1 MLAKCVICGGEGV
14 LEMSKCDVIT
24 LVCEAL
30 SKGQIDE
37 SKEIIKGK
45 YPFDMVETKQRNYS
59 KTKLLQIF
67 VRDGFIDRYSGEKLV
82 FPGALR
88 VLSELMP
95 KEFPYQEHWKM
106 SECHIAWWQF
116 FPTVDHK
123 VPIARGGKN
132 DNENLVCTS
141 MLRNSAKGNFTL
153 EELNWELL
161 PSGNYSEWDG
171 MTDWFIQYVDEN
183 RDLLKCGYSEEWYKA
198 VKKIMK

>member
-37 SKEIIKGK
+37 SKEIIKEN
-45 YPFDMVETKQRNYS
+45 YPFTMVETKQRYYS

-67 VRDGFIDRYSGEKLV
+67 VRDAFIDQYSGEKLI

-95 KEFPYQEHWKM
+95 EEFPYQKHWKM

-116 FPTVDHK
+116 FPTIDHK
-123 VPIARGGKN
+123 VPIARGGN
-132 DNENLVCTS
+132 NEDKNLVCTS
-141 MLRNSAKGNFTL
+141 MLRNSAKGNFLL
-153 EELNWELL
+153 EELGWHVL

-171 MTDWFIQYVDEN
+171 MMDWFMQYVDVN
-183 RDLLKCGYSEEWYKA
+183 KDLLKCRYIEEWYKA
-198 VKKIMK
+198 AKKFIK